1 MKDTEIHVTYGS
13 NPTRMTYDILEKIN
27 LAQELY
33 PGIKVGIK
41 PNLVVAK
48 PASSGATTSPAIVEG
63 LIQYLQAAGVE
74 DIAIMEGSWVGDNT
88 KAAFR
93 ICGYEAISQKYGV
106 PLYDLKDDDFV
117 VKQVGDLGI
126 KVCKKPLAVDFLI
139 NIPVLK
145 GHCQTLMTCAL
156 KNMKGCLPDS
166 EKRRFH
172 SLGLSKPIGY
182 LGKALKADLIIVD
195 SLNGDL
201 TFEEGGNPV
210 QMDRIIVGKDPVLID
225 TYAAELLGHLLSDIE
240 YIGIAEHMGV
250 GSTDLTTAQI
260 REYNVGLK
268 NARQFKPSNK
278 VKRLAEKVVAKEAC
292 SACYGSLIHALQRLD
307 EKNEFKLLCE
317 PIYIGQGFRGQVVE
331 GLGIGQCT
339 KQGQKHLAG
348 CPPTGKAIVDFLEQQ
363 LNYAGLSSA
372 RS

>member
-1 MKDTEIHVTYGS
+1 METTEIHVTYGS
-13 NPTRMTYDILEKIN
+13 NPTRMICDILDKIR
-27 LAQELY
+27 LAQEFY
-33 PGIKVGIK
+33 PGITVGIK

-48 PASSGATTSPAIVEG
+48 PASSGATTTPAIVEG
-63 LIQYLQAAGVE
+63 VIQYLQSNGV
-74 DIAIMEGSWVGDNT
+74 DHIAIMEGSWVGDNT
-88 KAAFR
+88 KEAFR
-93 ICGYEAISQKYGV
+93 ICGYEAISEKYGV

-182 LGKALKADLIIVD
+182 LGKALKAELIIVD

-225 TYAAELLGHLLSDIE
+225 TYAAELLGYSLNDIE
-240 YIGIAEHMGV
+240 YIGIAERMGV
-250 GSTDLTTAQI
+250 GSTDLSKAQI
-260 REYNVGLK
+260 TEYNGGQK
-268 NARQFKPSNK
+268 NARQLKPSNK

-292 SACYGSLIHALQRLD
+292 SACYGNLIHALQRLD
-307 EKNEFKLLCE
+307 ENGKLQFLRQ
-317 PIYIGQGFRGQVVE
+317 PVVIGQGFRGKLVE

-339 KQGQKHLAG
+339 QQGQKHIGG
-348 CPPTGKAIVDFLEQQ
+348 CPPTGKAIVDFLEQN
-363 LNYAGLSSA
+363 LT
-372 RS
+372 RR

>member
-1 MKDTEIHVTYGS
+1 MKNTEIHVTYGS
-13 NPTRMTYDILEKIN
+13 NPVRMTYDILDKIQ

-48 PASSGATTSPAIVEG
+48 SASSGATTTPEIVEG
-63 LIQYLQAAGVE
+63 VITYLQAHGVRN
-74 DIAIMEGSWVGDNT
+74 IAIMEGSWVGDNT
-88 KAAFR
+88 KQAFK
-93 ICGYEAISQKYGV
+93 ICGYEALSKKYNV

-117 VKQVGDLGI
+117 VKQVADLAI
-126 KVCKKPLAVDFLI
+126 KICKKPLAVDFLI

-172 SLGLSKPIGY
+172 SLGLTKPIGY
-182 LGKALKADLIIVD
+182 LGQALQGDLIIVD

-210 QMDRIIVGKDPVLID
+210 PMNRILVGRDPVLVD
-225 TYAAELLGHLLSDIE
+225 TYAAKLLGYELADIE
-240 YIGIAEHMGV
+240 YIAVAEKMGA
-250 GSTDLTTAQI
+250 GSTDLSKAEIT
-260 REYNVGLK
+260 EYNIGLK
-268 NARQFKPSNK
+268 SDMQFKPSNK
-278 VKRLAEKVVAKEAC
+278 VRRLAEKVVAKEAC

-307 EKNEFKLLCE
+307 EKGELKFLRE
-317 PIYIGQGFRGQVVE
+317 PIYIGQGFRGQVLT

-339 KQGQKHLAG
+339 NQCSKHVGG
-348 CPPTGKAIVDFLEQQ
+348 CPPTGKAIVDFLQ
-363 LNYAGLSSA
+363 SSFQA
-372 RS
+372 PV